1 MNDKHIA
8 SIQSLVELRQT
19 VVSVWKDG
27 LFGVDVGRYVVAILI
42 LAGFLVLRRLFTRF
56 VLARVNRYA
65 EESETDF
72 DNGLLRSVERPI
84 RFVPVVLGVFF
95 AIEYLQLSGTVADIA
110 DRIVRSL
117 IIFVIFW
124 IFHSLATPLSVVLR
138 KLERIFT
145 HSMMDWLIK
154 AIKAAFVFVG
164 AATILET
171 WGIQVGPIIAG
182 LGLMGV
188 AVALGA
194 QDLFK
199 NLISGILIIAERRF
213 MRGQWIRVDGVVEGT
228 VEIIGFRSTLVRRFD
243 MAPVY
248 VPNSRLSDS
257 PVINFSEM
265 TRRRIYWTVGVR
277 YATTIEQLREIRD
290 GIEGYLMGNSD
301 FAKPPEALLFVHIDR
316 FGESA
321 IEIMLYCFTR
331 TTQWGRWLEI
341 KEALAYKIKD
351 VVEGAGAAFALPG
364 RAVYLEGIPAER
376 PEVFVPPGTND
387 ETGHDAGSA
396 TARTADYPDAAE
408 EP

>member
-1 MNDKHIA
+1 MNDEHIA
-8 SIQSLVELRQT
+8 SGQAIIELWRT
-19 VVSVWKDG
+19 VVSVWTDG
-27 LFGVDVGRYVVAILI
+27 LFGVDVGRYVVAIFI
-42 LAGFLVLRRLFTRF
+42 LAGFLILRRLFTRF
-56 VLARVNRYA
+56 VLARINRFA
-65 EESETDF
+65 EKSDTDF

-84 RFVPVVLGVFF
+84 RFVPVVLGIFF
-95 AIEYLQLSGTVADIA
+95 AIEYLELSGTVAAIA

-124 IFHSLATPLSVVLR
+124 IFHSLVAPLSVVLR
-138 KLERIFT
+138 KLEGIFT

-228 VEIIGFRSTLVRRFD
+228 VETIGFRSTLVRRFD

-265 TRRRIYWTVGVR
+265 THRRIFWTIGVR
-277 YATTIEQLREIRD
+277 YDTTVDQLREVRD
-290 GIEGYLMGNSD
+290 GIETYLVGNSD
-301 FAKPPEALLFVHIDR
+301 FANPPEALLFVHIDR

-351 VVEGAGAAFALPG
+351 VVEGAGAGFALPG
-364 RAVYLEGIPAER
+364 RAVYLEMLPAER
-376 PEVFVPPGTND
+376 PEVFVPPGT
-387 ETGHDAGSA
+387 DAGDGYEGGDRPE
-396 TARTADYPDAAE
+396 TAPAGDAA
-408 EP
+408 

>member
-1 MNDKHIA
+1 MNDEHIA
-8 SIQSLVELRQT
+8 SGQAIIELWRT
-19 VVSVWKDG
+19 VVSVWTDG
-27 LFGVDVGRYVVAILI
+27 LFGVDVGRYVVAIFI
-42 LAGFLVLRRLFTRF
+42 LAGFLILRRLFTRF
-56 VLARVNRYA
+56 VLARINRFA
-65 EESETDF
+65 EESDTDF

-84 RFVPVVLGVFF
+84 RFVPVVLGIFF
-95 AIEYLQLSGTVADIA
+95 AIEYLELSGTVAAIA

-124 IFHSLATPLSVVLR
+124 IFHSLVAPLSVVLR
-138 KLERIFT
+138 KLEGIFT

-228 VEIIGFRSTLVRRFD
+228 VETIGFRSTLVRRFD

-265 TRRRIYWTVGVR
+265 THRRIFWTIGVR
-277 YATTIEQLREIRD
+277 YDTTVDQLREVRD
-290 GIEGYLMGNSD
+290 GIETYLVGNSD
-301 FAKPPEALLFVHIDR
+301 FANPPEALLFVHIDR

-351 VVEGAGAAFALPG
+351 VVEGAGAGFALPG
-364 RAVYLEGIPAER
+364 RAVYLEMLPAER
-376 PEVFVPPGTND
+376 PEVFVPPGT
-387 ETGHDAGSA
+387 DAGDGYEGGDRPE
-396 TARTADYPDAAE
+396 TAPAGDAA
-408 EP
+408 

>member
-1 MNDKHIA
+1 MNDEHIA
-8 SIQSLVELRQT
+8 SGQAIIELWRT
-19 VVSVWKDG
+19 VVSVWTDG
-27 LFGVDVGRYVVAILI
+27 LFGVDVGRYVVAIFI
-42 LAGFLVLRRLFTRF
+42 LAGFLILRRLFTRF
-56 VLARVNRYA
+56 VLARVNRFA

-84 RFVPVVLGVFF
+84 RFVPFVLGIFF
-95 AIEYLQLSGTVADIA
+95 AIEYLELSGTVAAIA

-124 IFHSLATPLSVVLR
+124 IFHSLVAPLSVVLR
-138 KLERIFT
+138 KLEGIFT

-228 VEIIGFRSTLVRRFD
+228 VETIGFRSTLVRRFD

-265 TRRRIYWTVGVR
+265 THRRIFWTIGVR
-277 YATTIEQLREIRD
+277 YDTTVDQLREVRD
-290 GIEGYLMGNSD
+290 GIETYLVGNSD
-301 FAKPPEALLFVHIDR
+301 FANPPEALLFVHIDR

-351 VVEGAGAAFALPG
+351 VVEGAGAGFALPG
-364 RAVYLEGIPAER
+364 RAVYLEMLPAER
-376 PEVFVPPGTND
+376 PEVFVPPGT
-387 ETGHDAGSA
+387 DAGDGYEGGDRPE
-396 TARTADYPDAAE
+396 TAPAGDAA
-408 EP
+408 